1 VLFLRFTLC
10 TFNSVLIRE
19 ICSYCLISAVTS
31 FLLLFA
37 ALWHFQV
44 TRHPGDKMKKVLPA
58 PRLLLGLALVGLA
71 VAYYDAHILYNGQQL
86 WCPPP
91 INGCNEVASSPYA
104 RIFNLPVGY
113 FGVVYYLYMLCLAA
127 LLAYDPFSRGLRLA
141 ALIYSAIGVGFS
153 IYFSYLQVTF
163 IHAFCIY
170 CLVSAIT
177 TLLLFIAAISH
188 FRATRTLE

>member
-1 VLFLRFTLC
+1 
-10 TFNSVLIRE
+10 
-19 ICSYCLISAVTS
+19 
-31 FLLLFA
+31 
-37 ALWHFQV
+37 
-44 TRHPGDKMKKVLPA
+44 M
-58 PRLLLGLALVGLA
+58 
-71 VAYYDAHILYNGQQL
+71 
-86 WCPPP
+86 
-91 INGCNEVASSPYA
+91 
-104 RIFNLPVGY
+104 
-113 FGVVYYLYMLCLAA
+113 YYLYMLCLAA

>member
-1 VLFLRFTLC
+1 
-10 TFNSVLIRE
+10 
-19 ICSYCLISAVTS
+19 
-31 FLLLFA
+31 
-37 ALWHFQV
+37 
-44 TRHPGDKMKKVLPA
+44 MKKALPA

-71 VAYYDAHILYNGQQL
+71 VAYYDAYILYNGQQL

-188 FRATRTLE
+188 LGRHALWNSCAERMSAIGTKRTPGALRCRYRRNSGHW